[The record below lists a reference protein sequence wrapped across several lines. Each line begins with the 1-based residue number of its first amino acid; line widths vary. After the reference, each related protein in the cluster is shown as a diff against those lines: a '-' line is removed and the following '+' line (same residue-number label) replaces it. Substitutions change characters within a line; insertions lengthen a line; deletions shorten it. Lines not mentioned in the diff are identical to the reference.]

1 MQRHVTSILMFL
13 GTLLSAQNILTITG
27 IPYSHRD
34 DVDGQ
39 PALSAPLGPTEG
51 EAKYVR
57 KP

>member
-1 MQRHVTSILMFL
+1 MQRYVTPTLLFL
-13 GTLLSAQNILTITG
+13 GTLLSAQNIFTIIG